1 MSHIEGHPPQE
12 SATYRVA
19 MMRSTNDSEQ
29 MSQVEI
35 APPTIETTLTKIL
48 VKNSLGEKLIHC
60 INNTGFDL
68 NKCEEKCGN
77 RRIGFHIAL
86 IKISEN
92 KFIPVAY
99 DLACYCEHEKAEEWA
114 VDKKEGKEGK
124 DRVKLESLH
133 EEEIRALAQ
142 EAENPEH
149 KAILMQTATYKKLN
163 PGTFKKIYKRSD
175 GNSKSDEEIINWII
189 TSDELQ

>member
-1 MSHIEGHPPQE
+1 MSHIEGHPPQD
-12 SATYRVA
+12 SAYRVA
-19 MMRSTNDSEQ
+19 MMRSTNDSDQ

-48 VKNSLGEKLIHC
+48 VKNGQKEKLIHC

-68 NKCEEKCGN
+68 NKCEEKCGD
-77 RRIGFHIAL
+77 RRIGFHLAL
-86 IKISEN
+86 VKISEN

-114 VDKKEGKEGK
+114 VDKIEGKEGK
-124 DRVKLESLH
+124 GRVKLESLD
-133 EEEIRALAQ
+133 EEEIMALAQ
-142 EAENPEH
+142 ETENPEH
-149 KAILMQTATYKKLN
+149 KAILMQTATYKKSN
-163 PGTFKKIYKRSD
+163 PDTFKKIYKHTD
-175 GNSKSDEEIINWII
+175 GNSKSDKEIIDWII